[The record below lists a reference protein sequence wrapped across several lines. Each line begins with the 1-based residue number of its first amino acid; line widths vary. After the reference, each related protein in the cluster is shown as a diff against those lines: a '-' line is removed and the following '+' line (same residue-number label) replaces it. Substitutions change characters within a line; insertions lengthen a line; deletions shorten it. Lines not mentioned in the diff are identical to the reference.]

1 MKNILNLTI
10 VITTVGEKSLLAVI
24 KNINLTTSRPK
35 KILVVIYKKNIK
47 KINKRILS
55 TYDNVEIVQTNLP
68 GQVNQRVEGFKLV
81 RTDYAM
87 QIDADCFIEYLSIKK
102 MMNFLKT
109 RRNVSVGP
117 CFLDIKNNLPIHKL
131 NNNHKFFKTLK
142 NLILGFPN
150 DNSIMGKVSKT
161 GTNFGVDYFYLK
173 KKAIQVDWIPG
184 GCLMHHKKNL
194 YLKNYYPFQ
203 GKAYYEDL
211 IHSKILIQKNIKL
224 FIIKDAICKTDFP
237 IFPKKFKEFIKYIV
251 SYNYSSKIYNVSI
264 IRKYICITLY
274 FIRYCKSRIY

>member
-24 KNINLTTSRPK
+24 KNINLTISRPK
-35 KILVVIYKKNIK
+35 KILVVIYKKNIR

-55 TYDNVEIVQTNLP
+55 TYDNVEIVQTNSP

-87 QIDADCFIEYLSIKK
+87 QLDADCYIENLSINK

-109 RRNVSVGP
+109 HKNASVGP

-131 NNNHKFFKTLK
+131 NNKRKFFKTLK

-150 DNSIMGKVSKT
+150 VNSIMGKVSKS

-224 FIIKDAICKTDFP
+224 FILKDAICKTDFP
-237 IFPKKFKEFIKYIV
+237 IFPKKFKEFIKYTI
-251 SYNYSSKIYNVSI
+251 SYNYSSKIYNVGI
-264 IRKYICITLY
+264 IRKNICIILY
-274 FIRYCKSRIY
+274 IIRYFKNRVY